1 MPLRR
6 TQHWNNSLCSLF
18 SNFCGGCHHLLYAF
32 SPHNWFFIDN
42 KYLFFLFFVIFLKPY
57 QSLIWLLMYNLY
69 VCLVF
74 MLCYDCILKTLA
86 WWSWYWIS
94 MFQMDLN
101 LISTFRSAKKS
112 PKNELF
118 CSFVIVLSIST
129 HLYCS
134 YNGEVFIW
142 TFYALT
148 WIPGRRQTWC
158 HVIQRKELNSCVPKT
173 WSDWN
178 LCSLGVQDLIHPEVL
193 CTRRNNKLIRKSEKY
208 YLVFI
213 YSICLHP

>member
-1 MPLRR
+1 M
-6 TQHWNNSLCSLF
+6 F
-18 SNFCGGCHHLLYAF
+18 
-32 SPHNWFFIDN
+32 
-42 KYLFFLFFVIFLKPY
+42 
-57 QSLIWLLMYNLY
+57 NLY

-74 MLCYDCILKTLA
+74 MSCYDCILKTLS
-86 WWSWYWIS
+86 WWLLSRSWYWIS
-94 MFQMDLN
+94 MSQMDLN

-112 PKNELF
+112 PKSQLF
-118 CSFVIVLSIST
+118 CSFDTVLSIST

-142 TFYALT
+142 TMYALI
-148 WIPGRRQTWC
+148 WIPKRRQTWY
-158 HVIQRKELNSCVPKT
+158 HIIQRKELNSCVPKT

-178 LCSLGVQDLIHPEVL
+178 LCTLGVQDLIYPEVP
-193 CTRRNNKLIRKSEKY
+193 CTKRSNKVIRQSEKR